1 MKKRLTLFAVCCV
14 LLLTSGLFAQSVE
27 EKRLQRAAEGKSNY
41 SQDELVSFK
50 SDLPYK
56 QVLESL
62 STLSKKFL
70 KKPIVDTSPLTT
82 NIGVDIQS
90 MYWKDAL
97 ELILRTNGLWYVV
110 KDDYLQV
117 VPMGSA
123 QAAGGAPT
131 TAAPGAGAMQIDS
144 SQYYAKS
151 RDVIISA
158 VFLEINTAK
167 QRESGISFSIFRG
180 RDLNLGVEFTGASNV
195 TSSIFGVTASPT
207 SNKLAVSMDAAL
219 KIFESEQ
226 IGEIVGRPQTV
237 VKSGTTGRIMIGTDF
252 SIKTKDF
259 SGNLTDQFYSA
270 GTILQITPKVYTY
283 GTIDF
288 IDLPYHAERSSVTP
302 GSVSTIVNRTQSDGR
317 VILLNGEEAY
327 VGGLYTNDNE
337 TTREGIPLLKD
348 LPWWVFGLR
357 YIFGY
362 DAMSVTR
369 KELIILLKAELLP
382 PIEERVK
389 DFVKDRDV
397 LKEKLK
403 ESRDD
408 MNKKSNKN

>member
-1 MKKRLTLFAVCCV
+1 MKKRSTLFVACCV
-14 LLLTSGLFAQSVE
+14 LLLASGLFAQSAE
-27 EKRLQRAAEGKSNY
+27 EKRLRRAAEGKAAY
-41 SQDELVSFK
+41 SPEELVSFK
-50 SDLPYK
+50 KDVLYK
-56 QVLESL
+56 DAIESL

-82 NIGVDIQS
+82 TIGVDVQS
-90 MYWKDAL
+90 MYWKDAF
-97 ELILRTNGLWYVV
+97 ELILRTNGLWYVE

-117 VPMGSA
+117 VPMG
-123 QAAGGAPT
+123 AAGAAAGAP
-131 TAAPGAGAMQIDS
+131 AGGPAVAGAAVDS
-144 SQYYAKS
+144 SVYYAKS
-151 RDVIISA
+151 RDVVISA

-167 QRESGISFSIFRG
+167 QRESGISFNIFRG
-180 RDLNLGVEFTGASNV
+180 RDLNLGVEFQGASRV

-207 SNKLAVSMDAAL
+207 SNKLAVSIDAAL

-226 IGEIVGRPQTV
+226 IGEVVGRPQTV
-237 VKSGTTGRIMIGTDF
+237 VKSGSKGRIQIGTDF

-270 GTILQITPKVYTY
+270 GTILEITPKVYTY

-302 GSVSTIVNRTQSDGR
+302 GSVSTIVNKTTSDGR

-327 VGGLYTNDNE
+327 VGGLYSNDNE

-348 LPWWVFGLR
+348 LPWWFFGLR

-362 DAMSVTR
+362 DATSVTR

-382 PIEERVK
+382 PVEERVK
-389 DFVKDRDV
+389 DFVKDKDI
-397 LKEKLK
+397 LQEAL
-403 ESRDD
+403 
-408 MNKKSNKN
+408 KKSREDMQKRINKN